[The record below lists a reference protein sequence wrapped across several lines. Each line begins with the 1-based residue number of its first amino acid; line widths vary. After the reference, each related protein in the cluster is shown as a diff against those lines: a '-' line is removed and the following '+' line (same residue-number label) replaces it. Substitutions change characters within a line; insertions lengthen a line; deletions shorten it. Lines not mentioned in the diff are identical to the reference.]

1 MEVITSKRYTEDEI
15 EELIREYTS
24 RFGGENIWEK
34 DGRYKYTLVRGA
46 RVIYDYHDKQLSIY
60 GDMGTA
66 RTMFQILQI
75 KREIKDERTHYPK
88 QNKCIYG
95 CCDYESN

>member
-1 MEVITSKRYTEDEI
+1 MEVIKSKRYTEDEI

-34 DGRYKYTLVRGA
+34 DGRYKNMLVRGA

-66 RTMFQILQI
+66 RMMFQILQI
-75 KREIKDERTHYPK
+75 KREREIKDERTQYPK
-88 QNKCIYG
+88 TKQMYLWVLRL
-95 CCDYESN
+95 